1 MRKLF
6 VFLLALFLIALFA
19 FCLDQ
24 TDEYASAVSKI
35 SPEER
40 IKAFKEYLKK
50 FSDSKF
56 HKYVYANLALNCN
69 QLGKYMEA
77 IFNAEKALEYKDLE
91 PDWKVQMFLVIA
103 NSYASHQE
111 IKDFNKALNY
121 ADKALNLSKSQG
133 FTTLANAASNAK
145 NIIYNMINKNGVV
158 EIRALFENKQYEEVI
173 DLVNKIDG
181 SMKDDFAV
189 LRCYAFSLYRTKRI
203 EDALK
208 VFEKAYSRKKTGE
221 IANSIAIIQF
231 SKSKNDKKLLDISI
245 EYFVR
250 AGHHFLKEGNQK
262 MSEKATAR
270 AQHLFFNEKYGING
284 KLTEVQEKYRKFD
297 DEYGQLINDYNAA
310 IKKNEGKDIKEEEK
324 KIEVMEKRI
333 KELESVLAKKEEE
346 LEKLEAEQ
354 RKLYI
359 EFQNLITS
367 IKSQVE

>member
-56 HKYVYANLALNCN
+56 HKYVYANLALNYN